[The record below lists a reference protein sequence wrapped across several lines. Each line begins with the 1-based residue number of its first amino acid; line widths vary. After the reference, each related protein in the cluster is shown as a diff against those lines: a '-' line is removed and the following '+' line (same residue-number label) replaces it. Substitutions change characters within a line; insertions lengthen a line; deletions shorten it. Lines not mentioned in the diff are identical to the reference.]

1 MFESLEENLERFEG
15 RPSVRERWFR
25 YVAVFELATAGFG
38 GLYAAIKFLG

>member
-15 RPSVRERWFR
+15 RPSARERWVR
-25 YVAVFELATAGFG
+25 CAAVFALATAVFG